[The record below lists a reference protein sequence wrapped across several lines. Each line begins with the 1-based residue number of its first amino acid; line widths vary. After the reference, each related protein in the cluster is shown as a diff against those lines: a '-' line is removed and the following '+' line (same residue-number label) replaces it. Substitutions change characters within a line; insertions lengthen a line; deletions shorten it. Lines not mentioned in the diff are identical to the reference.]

1 MFKKNGFTLI
11 EMLAVVT
18 ILGIISVLA
27 FPYANNLLKKSK
39 DNEYNRFLDDIYLAT
54 EAYLVDNS
62 DNYATLTKEDGVEYV
77 SLEKVVKGGYLKS
90 TTVNPKTGEKIDL
103 NKSVKVTN
111 KNKKYNYALMDKN
124 YDTNAY
130 VSDGLVLMYDI
141 SSKPISSSNDFIWKD
156 LSGNNNDVTLK
167 NFSSDINSWYSN
179 EGIIF
184 NGTNNYGIIGTHDYD
199 YVTIYATLSFS
210 TLKASEGV
218 IIANFEVGGYGL
230 TYNIANNKL
239 LNFQPYISTYQ
250 QATSNDYA
258 ITDTLYNLV
267 GIYDGNTIKLYLN
280 GILQNNLTSSGVIK
294 APINN
299 TALMLG
305 ANPSGPTTATDFTQM
320 NLKQIKLYNRALTE
334 DEIQKNYEIDK
345 ERFGL

>member
-18 ILGIISVLA
+18 ILGIISLLA

-62 DNYATLTKEDGVEYV
+62 DNYAALTKEDGVEYV

-130 VSDGLVLMYDI
+130 VSDGLVLHYDGYK
-141 SSKPISSSNDFIWKD
+141 KPVSENGNLLWKD
-156 LSGNNNDVTLK
+156 LSGNNNDARFLSLNSSVYEDPYQIDNVSLGQYNYLRTSNVIKNNSEYSIQIVLKPNDPDNFGDIISFYQTDTNDNRLEKTSTDSYNWYVGSDDTTLNMINVGSLNLDITNKEKSSITIVTNELNSFIMK
-167 NFSSDINSWYSN
+167 NNS
-179 EGIIF
+179 I
-184 NGTNNYGIIGTHDYD
+184 
-199 YVTIYATLSFS
+199 
-210 TLKASEGV
+210 
-218 IIANFEVGGYGL
+218 
-230 TYNIANNKL
+230 TY
-239 LNFQPYISTYQ
+239 TQ
-250 QATSNDYA
+250 QATNNKPTSDN
-258 ITDTLYNLV
+258 
-267 GIYDGNTIKLYLN
+267 IYFSYRGPVSASVYRGNFYSIR
-280 GILQNNLTSSGVIK
+280 I
-294 APINN
+294 
-299 TALMLG
+299 
-305 ANPSGPTTATDFTQM
+305 
-320 NLKQIKLYNRALTE
+320 YNRALTE